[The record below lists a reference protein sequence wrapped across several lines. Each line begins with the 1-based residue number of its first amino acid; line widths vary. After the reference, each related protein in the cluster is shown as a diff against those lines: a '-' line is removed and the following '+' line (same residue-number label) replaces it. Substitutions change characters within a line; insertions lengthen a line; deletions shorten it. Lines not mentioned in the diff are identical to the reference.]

1 MFDFLM
7 PPLVIGL
14 ICAGIYGLFE
24 LFVRRPER
32 MALIEKLGDK
42 LGTPE
47 LRSKS
52 YLPRYGG
59 LCFSFSALK
68 GGLLMTGIGLG
79 LLVGFFIM
87 TNTVPNY
94 PNNEHWGAMD
104 RLGSI
109 VYGASVLLFGGIGL
123 IVAFVIEM
131 KLSSKKN
138 DD

>member
-7 PPLVIGL
+7 PPLVVGL

-47 LRSKS
+47 LKGKMS
-52 YLPRYGG
+52 LPGYGG
-59 LCFSFSALK
+59 LRFSFSALK

-79 LLVGFFIM
+79 LLVGFVVMI
-87 TNTVPNY
+87 NAVPGY
-94 PNNEHWGAMD
+94 ANNENWCAMD

-131 KLSSKKN
+131 KLSFKKN
-138 DD
+138 ND

>member
-7 PPLVIGL
+7 PPLVVGL

-47 LRSKS
+47 LKGKLS
-52 YLPRYGG
+52 LPGYGG
-59 LCFSFSALK
+59 PRFSFSALK
-68 GGLLMTGIGLG
+68 GGLLMAGIGLG
-79 LLVGFFIM
+79 LLVGFVVM
-87 TNTVPNY
+87 MNAVPGY
-94 PNNEHWGAMD
+94 ANNENWRVID

-131 KLSSKKN
+131 KLSFKKN
-138 DD
+138 ND